1 MYKNKSER
9 NAARLKSLSLT
20 KEKRKKQI
28 CRVYT
33 VKIQSNKLNSIQK
46 EQLKML
52 FVNAKW
58 LYNDIISFTSSGNNI
73 FDYKINK
80 SVSVKD
86 KNGNYEIRELNY
98 IGSHIRQALFRR
110 TISTIR
116 TFNTCKKKGIN
127 VGKPK
132 FKSSINSI
140 ELRKFGATYQI
151 KGDHFV
157 KIQNISGKLRVNGLN
172 QIPEKCEIAN
182 AILLNKLDG
191 YYLAITTYSENKKS
205 LNNKCIGIDMGC
217 KTSFTF
223 SNGEEIDVKIKEP
236 ENYNRLQSK
245 RSKQIKGS
253 NNYKRTTYRLYKIR
267 KHIFNIKND
276 ISNKIVSKLNKS
288 YGFIFIQNED
298 LRGWSSNGHGK
309 SIKMS
314 CLGRVKYKLSKQPN
328 VYIVNRW
335 KPTTQQ
341 CINCGR
347 KQQMPLK
354 QRIFECDCGLCM
366 PRDLHSANRMIQE
379 GIKLVPTEHR
389 EFIDSSWKNFV
400 LQYIK
405 SNSLNG
411 QSS

>member
-58 LYNDIISFTSSGNNI
+58 QYNDIISFTSSGNNI

-132 FKSSINSI
+132 FKS
-140 ELRKFGATYQI
+140 
-151 KGDHFV
+151 
-157 KIQNISGKLRVNGLN
+157 
-172 QIPEKCEIAN
+172 
-182 AILLNKLDG
+182 
-191 YYLAITTYSENKKS
+191 
-205 LNNKCIGIDMGC
+205 
-217 KTSFTF
+217 
-223 SNGEEIDVKIKEP
+223 
-236 ENYNRLQSK
+236 
-245 RSKQIKGS
+245 
-253 NNYKRTTYRLYKIR
+253 
-267 KHIFNIKND
+267 
-276 ISNKIVSKLNKS
+276 
-288 YGFIFIQNED
+288 
-298 LRGWSSNGHGK
+298 
-309 SIKMS
+309 
-314 CLGRVKYKLSKQPN
+314 
-328 VYIVNRW
+328 
-335 KPTTQQ
+335 
-341 CINCGR
+341 
-347 KQQMPLK
+347 
-354 QRIFECDCGLCM
+354 
-366 PRDLHSANRMIQE
+366 
-379 GIKLVPTEHR
+379 
-389 EFIDSSWKNFV
+389 
-400 LQYIK
+400 
-405 SNSLNG
+405 
-411 QSS
+411 